1 MHFPIFEAVMMLCF
15 GMAWP
20 VSILKS
26 WRSRTN
32 KGKSPLF
39 LLIVLTG
46 YVSGLVHKLW
56 WQAQVDGVVW
66 LYVLN
71 AAMVALVAWLVPGFQ
86 VSGFWTAVGAALIV
100 SLVSWAASSMIGG
113 NGRVE
118 IFTVRK

>member
-71 AAMVALVAWLVPGFQ
+71 AAMVAAD
-86 VSGFWTAVGAALIV
+86 AL
-100 SLVSWAASSMIGG
+100 LY
-113 NGRVE
+113 
-118 IFTVRK
+118 VRNRRFDRNEKLGVRS

>member
-32 KGKSPLF
+32 KGKGPFF
-39 LLIVLTG
+39 LLIVYTG
-46 YVSGLVHKLW
+46 YASGLIHKLW

-71 AAMVALVAWLVPGFQ
+71 AAMVAAD
-86 VSGFWTAVGAALIV
+86 AL
-100 SLVSWAASSMIGG
+100 LY
-113 NGRVE
+113 
-118 IFTVRK
+118 VRNRRFDRNEKLGVRI